1 MSDLNTINIIFL
13 IVSLLVSGYFAGL
26 VGMPLGPIRV
36 FFMLF
41 FGVNALVVFGT
52 NLAISFVMMIPT
64 VWNNLKNKRIDF
76 RTGILFII
84 SGGIIGPMFGGI
96 LSEVFSQDL
105 LLLIVTILIL
115 VSGLL
120 IVQAVH
126 FPSKK
131 KQIES
136 NPKRKDLISSFINL
150 LIGAIGGSVG
160 LVLGA
165 LRYPVMINYLKTE
178 AKPAS
183 AINSFINLI
192 LAIFAFV
199 GHMIASQQSGNS
211 HFDIYLFMP
220 LGLAGFIGSYFGSK
234 HINYYSNKFILITLY
249 IILFIMG
256 ILMVFREFV

>member
-1 MSDLNTINIIFL
+1 MC
-13 IVSLLVSGYFAGL
+13 
-26 VGMPLGPIRV
+26 IRD
-36 FFMLF
+36 
-41 FGVNALVVFGT
+41 
-52 NLAISFVMMIPT
+52 
-64 VWNNLKNKRIDF
+64 R
-76 RTGILFII
+76 
-84 SGGIIGPMFGGI
+84 
-96 LSEVFSQDL
+96 
-105 LLLIVTILIL
+105 
-115 VSGLL
+115 
-120 IVQAVH
+120 
-126 FPSKK
+126 
-131 KQIES
+131 
-136 NPKRKDLISSFINL
+136 
-150 LIGAIGGSVG
+150 
-160 LVLGA
+160 VLGA

-178 AKPAS
+178 AKSAS